1 MEDNFLTE
9 NQTKNKK
16 HKVID
21 IILLVSIIVVVL
33 FFFFVSQFWV
43 SISVV
48 KMSSMNN
55 TLMENDKL
63 LTDNLAKPK
72 RGDIIVFSYDENS
85 DFIKRVIAVEGQ
97 TIYNDKNGNVYLE
110 YLDEKGNVVNELLN
124 EPYVKDG
131 LKTYKNLSDF
141 FLDEE
146 VSLFRVEVKKGEL
159 FVMGDNRLVSVD
171 SRDFGV
177 ISISQVKGVVHQFW
191 VDNKDIITKLF

>member
-1 MEDNFLTE
+1 MEDNILIE

-21 IILLVSIIVVVL
+21 IIFLVSIIVVVL

-110 YLDEKGNVVNELLN
+110 YLDEKGNVVNELL
-124 EPYVKDG
+124 DRA
-131 LKTYKNLSDF
+131 S
-141 FLDEE
+141 
-146 VSLFRVEVKKGEL
+146 
-159 FVMGDNRLVSVD
+159 
-171 SRDFGV
+171 
-177 ISISQVKGVVHQFW
+177 
-191 VDNKDIITKLF
+191 NKESA